1 MGSLLWIE
9 QEKVDGNTVT
19 AVVQTPL
26 GKFGL
31 FAAAGILIKSDWV
44 ADETPLQ
51 EPASAILQD
60 LLAQLRAYW
69 ENPPSARFMAPLLQ
83 QGSAFSRAVWEELCH
98 IPCGETRSYGALA
111 KRLHTSPRAIGA
123 ACRNNPFTLLIPCH
137 RVVAVSGLGGYAGQR
152 AGKLFDIKQR
162 LLAHE
167 GWKS

>member
-1 MGSLLWIE
+1 MNFLLWIE
-9 QEKVDGNTVT
+9 QADGETDT
-19 AVVQTPL
+19 AVVDTPL
-26 GKFGL
+26 GKFAL
-31 FAAAGILIKSDWV
+31 VSASDILIKSDWA
-44 ADETPLQ
+44 ADDTPLQ
-51 EPASAILQD
+51 NPASAILQD

-69 ENPPSARFMAPLLQ
+69 ENPSSARFSAPLLQ

-152 AGKLFDIKQR
+152 AGKLFDIKRR

-167 GWKS
+167 GYKP